1 MKYLAILAA
10 VLFIAGCASEPEV
23 QAGSDA
29 EVTHDGLHR
38 VDHARFE
45 YAYVDPDADWGR
57 YTKIMPGGA
66 EFEFRAVKKTS
77 GTYRARASDSEFYM
91 DEETRA
97 KFAEEVTEVFDEEVS
112 KSKRFA
118 VTDSAGP
125 DVLVIRGGMI
135 DIVSHVPPEYVGRSE
150 VFLSSVGEA
159 TLVLE
164 VVDSMSGEVLFRAAD
179 RRAAERAGGTTP
191 IRSSSATN
199 WAEVRRLARTWGS
212 RLREGLD
219 SVPTS

>member
-10 VLFIAGCASEPEV
+10 VMFIAGCASEPEV
-23 QAGSDA
+23 QQGADA
-29 EVTHDGLHR
+29 EVTHDGLYR
-38 VDHARFE
+38 IDHASFE

-66 EFEFRAVKKTS
+66 DFEFRAVKKTT
-77 GTYRARASDSEFYM
+77 GTQLASSRQSEFYM

-97 KFAEEVTEVFDEEVS
+97 RFEKEVTEVFNEEIA
-112 KSKRFA
+112 KSKRFT
-118 VTDSAGP
+118 VTDSTNP
-125 DVLVIRGGMI
+125 NVLIIHGSMA
-135 DIVSHVPPEYVGRSE
+135 DIVSHVPPKYAGRSE

-179 RRAAERAGGTTP
+179 RRAAQRAGGTTP
-191 IRSSSATN
+191 VRSNPATN
-199 WAEVRRLARTWGS
+199 WSEVRRLARTWGA